1 MSKPRFVATMALT
14 LYALMEQL
22 SEMDRQIEAERTAA
36 LELARTPGSDMAAVR
51 TAQQRVSDLE
61 ERRNILDAERK
72 RMEAAS
78 KARMERQNGNGT
90 GADMSFE
97 EAAGMYFG
105 RVLDGAGVRDMPQ
118 MAYEQLGVIPEGSA
132 DQGNGSAL
140 VPKHL
145 SDRLL
150 LAPKVKNPLRA
161 RMTVTAIP
169 GLEVPKLD
177 FSIEDD
183 SFLEK
188 DGESAKE
195 LAAAGDTVAFGR
207 HKVHLVGKV
216 SETVI
221 RSSPLDVEGAVTSA
235 LDSALCAKELAVM
248 FATAPKSGEEHMTFY
263 QKADGEYVIPQV
275 SGTDLLDTIVAAF
288 GELEDVYQEGACCVM
303 RRQDYFKEIRKLA
316 NSEALFGKK
325 PSDVLGYPVIFC
337 EKATIPVIGDLAYL
351 QENFDA
357 APWLDSGKDVK
368 AGFRLM
374 TETCLMDIKR
384 LMNAAFRLVIV
395 NPDAAA

>member
-1 MSKPRFVATMALT
+1 MSKPRFVAMMALT

-61 ERRNILDAERK
+61 ERRKILDAERA

-78 KARMERQNGNGT
+78 KARLERQNGNGT

-97 EAAGMYFG
+97 EAAGMYFS
-105 RVLDGAGVRDMPQ
+105 RVLNDASVRDMPQ
-118 MAYEQLGVIPEGSA
+118 MAYEQLGVIPEGNA

-145 SDRLL
+145 SNRLL
-150 LAPKVKNPLRA
+150 LAPKVKNPLRD
-161 RMTVTAIP
+161 RMTVTAIT

-177 FSIEDD
+177 FSLEDD
-183 SFLEK
+183 SFLTK

-195 LAAAGDTVAFGR
+195 LKSAGDTITFGR
-207 HKVHLVGKV
+207 HKVHLIAKV
-216 SETVI
+216 SETVL
-221 RSSPLDVEGAVTSA
+221 RSTLLDVEGAVSSA
-235 LDSALCAKELAVM
+235 LDSALCAKELSVM
-248 FATAPKSGEEHMTFY
+248 FATAPKAGEEHMSFY
-263 QKADGEYVIPQV
+263 QKVEDKYVVPQTTG
-275 SGTDLLDTIVAAF
+275 SDMLDTIIKAF
-288 GELEDVYQEGACCVM
+288 GDLEDVYQAGACCVM
-303 RRQDYFKEIRKLA
+303 RRQDYYAEIRKLA

-325 PSDVLGYPVIFC
+325 PEDVLGYPVIFC
-337 EKATIPVIGDLAYL
+337 EKATIPVVGDLAYL
-351 QENFDA
+351 QENFDVM
-357 APWLDSGKDVK
+357 PWMDAGKDVK
-368 AGFRLM
+368 AGIRLM

-395 NPDAAA
+395 GEAA

>member
-1 MSKPRFVATMALT
+1 MSKPRFVAMMALT

-61 ERRNILDAERK
+61 ERRKILDAERA

-97 EAAGMYFG
+97 EAAGMYF
-105 RVLDGAGVRDMPQ
+105 RSVMADGDVRAMPQ

-161 RMTVTAIP
+161 RMVVTAIP
-169 GLEVPKLD
+169 GLELPKLD
-177 FSIEDD
+177 FSLEDD
-183 SFLEK
+183 SFLSK
-188 DGESAKE
+188 DGESARE
-195 LAAAGDTVAFGR
+195 LAISGDTIAFGR
-207 HKVHLVGKV
+207 HKVHLIAKV
-216 SETVI
+216 SETVL
-221 RSSPLDVEGAVTSA
+221 RSTPLDIEGAVFSA
-235 LDSALCAKELAVM
+235 LDSALSAKELSVM
-248 FATAPKSGEEHMTFY
+248 FATAPKTGAEHMSFY
-263 QKADGEYVIPQV
+263 QKVDDKYVVPTV
-275 SGTDLLDTIVAAF
+275 TGSDLLDTIIKAF
-288 GELEDVYQEGACCVM
+288 GDLEDAYQDDACCVM
-303 RRQDYFKEIRKLA
+303 RRQDYYAEIRKLA

-325 PSDVLGYPVIFC
+325 PEDVIGYPVVFC
-337 EKATIPVIGDLAYL
+337 EKATIPVVGDLGYL

-357 APWLDSGKDVK
+357 APWLDSDKDVK
-368 AGFRLM
+368 AGVRLM

-384 LMNAAFRLVIV
+384 RMNAAFRLVIV
-395 NPDAAA
+395 GEAA

>member
-1 MSKPRFVATMALT
+1 MSKTRFVATMALT

-61 ERRNILDAERK
+61 ERRKILDAERA

-97 EAAGMYFG
+97 EAAGMYFSNVMTG
-105 RVLDGAGVRDMPQ
+105 GDVRAMPQ

-132 DQGNGSAL
+132 DQGKGSAL

-145 SDRLL
+145 SNRLL
-150 LAPKVKNPLRA
+150 LAPKIKNPLRD

-183 SFLEK
+183 DFLAK

-195 LAAAGDTVAFGR
+195 LAAAGDTIAFGR
-207 HKVHLVGKV
+207 HKVHLIAKV
-216 SETVI
+216 SETVL
-221 RSSPLDVEGAVTSA
+221 RSTPLDVEGAITSA
-235 LDSALCAKELAVM
+235 LDSALAAKELKVM
-248 FATAPKSGEEHMTFY
+248 FAAEPKTGEEHMSFY
-263 QKADGEYVIPQV
+263 QKVDGKYAIATVEGSDVL
-275 SGTDLLDTIVAAF
+275 SGAIAAF
-288 GELEDVYQEGACCVM
+288 GALEDAYQAGACCVM
-303 RRQDYFKEIRKLA
+303 RRQDYYAEIRKLA
-316 NSEALFGKK
+316 NSESLFGKK
-325 PSDVLGYPVIFC
+325 PEDVLGYPVVFC
-337 EKATIPVIGDLAYL
+337 EKATIPVVGDLSYL

-357 APWLDSGKDVK
+357 APWLDSGKDVHK
-368 AGFRLM
+368 GLRLM

-395 NPDAAA
+395 SGTAA